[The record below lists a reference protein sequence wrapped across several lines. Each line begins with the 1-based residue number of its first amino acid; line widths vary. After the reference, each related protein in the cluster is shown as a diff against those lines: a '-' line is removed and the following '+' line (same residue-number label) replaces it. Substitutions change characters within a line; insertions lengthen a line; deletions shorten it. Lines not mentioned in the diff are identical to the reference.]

1 MSMAPYWAIE
11 TVGLRKAFGSRLAV
25 EDLTL
30 QVPRG
35 EVLAFLGPNGAGKT
49 TTTRML
55 AGMIAPSGGRATVYG
70 MDVNRQPE
78 LLHERIGLL
87 TETPGFYEW
96 MSAHDNLLFFARFYP
111 IPAQESVDRLL
122 RSMGLWDRRNDRVG
136 SFSKG
141 MKQRLALARTMLH
154 APEVLFLD
162 EPTAGLDP
170 EAAHDVRALIGQL
183 QEEGRTI
190 FLCSHNLE
198 EAEELADRIALFR
211 TRLVALDS
219 PAALRA
225 RLFQRTLLVELEN
238 PSLTLL
244 EAAQRVSGV
253 QDVSLEGNR
262 LTVHLLDFER
272 DRPLLVSALVEE
284 GAAIRSVFEEEHSL
298 EEIYLSL
305 LADEPNKPAPVVDK
319 ERRKR

>member
-1 MSMAPYWAIE
+1 MSMAPDWAIE

-55 AGMIAPSGGRATVYG
+55 AGMIAPSGGQATVYS

-141 MKQRLALARTMLH
+141 MKQRLALARALLH

-170 EAAHDVRALIGQL
+170 EAARDVRALIGQL

-253 QDVSLEGNR
+253 QDVRLEGNR

>member
-1 MSMAPYWAIE
+1 MSMTSDWAIE
-11 TVGLRKAFGSRLAV
+11 TVGLRKAFGPRLAV

-49 TTTRML
+49 TTIRML
-55 AGMIAPSGGRATVYG
+55 TGMIAPSGGRATVCG
-70 MDVNRQPE
+70 LEVDRQPE
-78 LLHERIGLL
+78 LLHESIGLL

-96 MSAHDNLLFFARFYP
+96 MSARDNLLFFARFYP
-111 IPAQESVDRLL
+111 IPAQESVDRQLQ
-122 RSMGLWDRRNDRVG
+122 RMGLWDRRSNRVG
-136 SFSKG
+136 TFSKG
-141 MKQRLALARTMLH
+141 MKQRLALARALLH
-154 APEVLFLD
+154 APEALFLD

-170 EAAHDVRALIGQL
+170 EAARDVRALIRQL
-183 QEEGRTI
+183 KEEGRTI

-198 EAEELADRIALFR
+198 EAEECSDRIALFR
-211 TRLVALDS
+211 TRLVALDT

-225 RLFQRTLLVELEN
+225 QLFRRTLLVELEN
-238 PSLTLL
+238 PSLSLL
-244 EAAQRVSGV
+244 EAARRLPGV
-253 QDVSLEGNR
+253 QDVALEGNR

-272 DRPLLVSALVEE
+272 DRSLLVSALVEE
-284 GAAIRSVFEEEHSL
+284 GAAIRSVFEEQHSL

-305 LADEPNKPAPVVDK
+305 LADEPDKPAPVVDK

>member
-1 MSMAPYWAIE
+1 M
-11 TVGLRKAFGSRLAV
+11 GLRKVFGTRLAV
-25 EDLTL
+25 EDLSL
-30 QVPRG
+30 QVSKG

-49 TTTRML
+49 TTTRIL
-55 AGMIAPSGGRATVYG
+55 AGMIAPSGGRATVCG
-70 MDVNRQPE
+70 LEVDRQPE

-87 TETPGFYEW
+87 TEAPGFYEW
-96 MSAHDNLLFFARFYP
+96 MSARDNLLFFARFYP
-111 IPAQESVDRLL
+111 ISAQESVDRLL
-122 RSMGLWDRRNDRVG
+122 RSMGLWDRRRDRVG

-141 MKQRLALARTMLH
+141 MKQRLALARALLH
-154 APEVLFLD
+154 APEALFLD

-170 EAAHDVRALIGQL
+170 EAARDVRALIGQL
-183 QEEGRTI
+183 KEEGRTI

-198 EAEELADRIALFR
+198 EAEECSDRIALFR
-211 TRLVALDS
+211 TRLVALDT

-225 RLFQRTLLVELEN
+225 RLFRRTLLVELEN

-244 EAAQRVSGV
+244 EAARRVSGV
-253 QDVSLEGNR
+253 QDISLEGNR

-272 DRPLLVSALVEE
+272 DRPLLISALVEE
-284 GAAIRSVFEEEHSL
+284 GAAIRSVFEEQHSL

-319 ERRKR
+319 ERGKR

>member
-1 MSMAPYWAIE
+1 MSMTSDWAIE
-11 TVGLRKAFGSRLAV
+11 TVGLSKTFGSRLAV

-49 TTTRML
+49 TTTRIL
-55 AGMIAPSGGRATVYG
+55 AGMIAPSGGRATVSG
-70 MDVNRQPE
+70 LEVDRQPE

-96 MSAHDNLLFFARFYP
+96 MSARDNLLFFARFYP
-111 IPAQESVDRLL
+111 IPAQENVDRLL
-122 RSMGLWDRRNDRVG
+122 HSMDLWDRRNDRVG

-141 MKQRLALARTMLH
+141 MKQRLALARAMLH

-170 EAAHDVRALIGQL
+170 EAARDVRALIGQL

-219 PAALRA
+219 PAALRV
-225 RLFQRTLLVELEN
+225 RLFRRTLLVELEN
-238 PSLTLL
+238 PCLMLL

-253 QDVSLEGNR
+253 QDVSLDGNR

-284 GAAIRSVFEEEHSL
+284 GAAIRSVFEEQHSL

-305 LADEPNKPAPVVDK
+305 LADEPNKLAPVVDK